1 MASKRELQNVMNYK
15 FAQRSCSLGRTEMR
29 RTRVKAGYGENITF
43 LADYLFLHPG
53 ATSSECRKALCEFRG
68 IDWEGATRMR
78 GQYTTYFTTGWI
90 GSTWRNNPCGR
101 YWTRMTRPDGRP
113 GFMLTIEG
121 VGKVG
126 LYEEAT

>member
-1 MASKRELQNVMNYK
+1 MAELQNVMNYT
-15 FAQRSCSLGRTEMR
+15 FAQRNCSLTRREMR

-43 LADYLFLHPG
+43 LANYLFLHPG
-53 ATSSECRKALCEFRG
+53 ATSSECRQALCEFRG

-90 GSTWRNNPCGR
+90 GGTSWPRNPCGR

-113 GFMLTIEG
+113 GFMLTLEG
-121 VGKVG
+121 VSKVG
-126 LYEEAT
+126 LYEEAV